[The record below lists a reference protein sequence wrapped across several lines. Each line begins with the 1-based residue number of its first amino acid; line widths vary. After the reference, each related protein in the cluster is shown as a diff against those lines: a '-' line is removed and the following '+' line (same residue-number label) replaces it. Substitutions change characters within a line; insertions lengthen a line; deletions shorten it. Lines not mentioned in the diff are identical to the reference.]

1 MTTEIDYS
9 QLDYSQ
15 LDHSKLDY
23 SKLDHTK
30 LDFTKMV
37 PQEFQN
43 REYLKNIK
51 DTSSFFKAFDG
62 AQELLGKRPAGIPH
76 DNASDDEWKNFN
88 KSFGVP
94 EKLEDYDL
102 GKIPKGAKVDPKI
115 DKGVR
120 EVFQKAGLSKRQAK
134 IVSEGYR
141 SLLEGVL
148 KENSDNVKNQ
158 NENFDKLAGEV
169 FGNRKDTVLNT
180 GKNLLDKYVP
190 EKFKGSLDKLPNEQL
205 IILAAALD
213 GIVKDFISE
222 DQLPG
227 GQGKGG
233 ETAEQKREEA
243 RKLMA
248 SKEYNDPQHPDH
260 AKTVEKVNSFYR

>member
-120 EVFQKAGLSKRQAK
+120 EVFQKAGLNKRQAK

-158 NENFDKLAGEV
+158 NEDFDKLDFVNRVRKIHVYCDDYIV
-169 FGNRKDTVLNT
+169 FNTDNIFICDTVKTDKMPDVPDVLIHGTELKRLNHDT
-180 GKNLLDKYVP
+180 IEEIIKLADHPSKVKEFLAKNI
-190 EKFKGSLDKLPNEQL
+190 G
-205 IILAAALD
+205 
-213 GIVKDFISE
+213 
-222 DQLPG
+222 
-227 GQGKGG
+227 
-233 ETAEQKREEA
+233 
-243 RKLMA
+243 
-248 SKEYNDPQHPDH
+248 KEYFVT
-260 AKTVEKVNSFYR
+260 AW